1 MRLRC
6 PWWQRPNASRTR
18 IPGQQVIG
26 QWALLALLAA
36 MLSSIVMSAEA
47 SASSSAEALVVD
59 GDPVL
64 TLVPGGGETIYAAGR
79 NGLYRTDDGGQT
91 WATAGPVPPDGR
103 VIVAEGDPT
112 LLLAGDHPPCA
123 RGGGEPPI
131 LHRSGDGGASW
142 QSVAGGEG
150 VQPLALWADAGI
162 ALGAACDG
170 LRLSTD
176 AGATWDPLAVDLE
189 GSDVTAF
196 APVRGRDGPLV
207 SGLVATTSEGG
218 TSRLWRLDLA
228 DPAAPVTG
236 PVLKEFWGLGT
247 LVATGETI
255 LLGTADGVWRSDDS
269 GVSWTRQ
276 RTGLEGVTLADDPLV
291 AGVPPDI
298 EANSFGVVALWLNPV
313 DGDHVLAGTA
323 DGVYASRDRGATWER
338 LDGVDGPVVALAVVP
353 GAGGVVA
360 ETEDGVVL
368 LT

>member
-18 IPGQQVIG
+18 VPGEHVIG
-26 QWALLALLAA
+26 RWALLALLAA
-36 MLSSIVMSAEA
+36 ILSPIVMSAGA

-64 TLVPGGGETIYAAGR
+64 TLVPGGGDTIYAAGR
-79 NGLYRTDDGGQT
+79 NGLYRTDDGGQIWT
-91 WATAGPVPPDGR
+91 TAGPAPPDGR

-150 VQPLALWADAGI
+150 VQPLAAWADAGI

-170 LRLSTD
+170 LHLSVD
-176 AGATWDPLAVDLE
+176 GGATWEPLAVDLE
-189 GSDVTAF
+189 GSEVTAF
-196 APVRGRDGPLV
+196 APIRLEGEAPV

-228 DPAAPVTG
+228 DPAALVKG
-236 PVLKEFWGLGT
+236 PVLKEFWGLGA
-247 LVATGETI
+247 LVATGDTI

-276 RTGLEGVTLADDPLV
+276 RSGLEGVTLADDPLV
-291 AGVPPDI
+291 AGVPPDV
-298 EANSFGVVALWLNPV
+298 EPKSFGVAALWLDPA
-313 DGDHVLAGTA
+313 DGDHVLAGAA

-338 LDGVDGPVVALAVVP
+338 LDGVDGPVVVLAIVP
-353 GAGGVVA
+353 DTGGVLA
-360 ETEDGVVL
+360 GTEDGVVL